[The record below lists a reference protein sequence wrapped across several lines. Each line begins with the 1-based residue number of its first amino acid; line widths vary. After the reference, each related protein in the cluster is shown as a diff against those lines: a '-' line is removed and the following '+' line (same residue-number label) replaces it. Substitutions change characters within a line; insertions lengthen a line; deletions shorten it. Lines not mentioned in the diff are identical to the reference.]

1 MHIWADILVRELV
14 MLVALL
20 ALGSGPASLLGSR
33 FEAAAR
39 IAMAPVLGLC
49 VGACVFTTLI
59 WFTAAQNTYWLV
71 PILALLSVAAALWRS
86 LAAQAGEQSL
96 SARLTSLFRRV
107 RPRDLLALA
116 VVCIVVATP
125 LSYTLHER
133 HSVGPIGYE
142 VWDEVDYAAEP
153 DAMVQESIR
162 QATDPP
168 SEAAFQGFATGA
180 SPQSLH
186 LEPSSYNSTR
196 LFWTFYASGE
206 QNLDVGPLS
215 ANLNQL
221 IGLHGTDTQSPFL
234 IVFLVAGALGAFA
247 AMRYAAP
254 KPSWAAPLA
263 GVLFAGPLFLQLLAD
278 GSQAATCGLAVILP
292 ILAVGADAL
301 RGARWT
307 SLVVLALLAS
317 GLMALYPIFVPA
329 IALSGAVLI
338 AIAGAIG
345 WRQGRLNKQK
355 LLAAAGGL
363 GLVVALSILFNLVSF
378 LRDLRYWHKV
388 LDGGYFLSS
397 LPQYHLPYSVLPGW
411 LLQTR
416 EFYSLTELGSTSAK
430 EVLIGVVLPILF
442 VAVIFSGLKRRRA
455 SLMLLVPVLIYGVM
469 AAYTSAS
476 HGCSY
481 CTDRALL
488 PIAPLSIGLL
498 VLGIAALATAP
509 RLWLRCAGI
518 AVAIVAVIAVAA
530 RTRQERLRFAN
541 GAYFLDSGS
550 RGLLSHLPAHAGS
563 VDVEGYAQN
572 PGKAPGELPLTYY
585 LTSER
590 NHEEVSIPTE
600 SDDYA
605 GLTYIGPP
613 NPANPQFDPN
623 YRYILTRLGGVQTGR
638 RVIARSGSLALEE
651 RTGPLDATLVSGVA
665 VPFVRLNANGLAW
678 VEGPLHMLV
687 VGGTSKP
694 AWISLSFKAIVPV
707 TIPRQPGVQ
716 AQVSPDGVI
725 SACVRAT
732 GALPV
737 RKGTIALSFPLVPGA
752 IPDEPFAL
760 QEPPQGVQLVAMRAV
775 NSCSLAGGRA
785 S

>member
-14 MLVALL
+14 MLAALL
-20 ALGSGPASLLGSR
+20 ALGSGPASLLGPR
-33 FEAAAR
+33 FQAAAR

-59 WFTAAQNTYWLV
+59 WFTAAQNTYWLL
-71 PILALLSVAAALWRS
+71 PILALLSLAAALWRS
-86 LAAQAGEQSL
+86 LPARIGEQSL
-96 SARLTSLFRRV
+96 NARLISLLRRV
-107 RPRDLLALA
+107 SFRDLLALA
-116 VVCIVVATP
+116 VVCVVVAAP
-125 LSYTLHER
+125 LSYTLHQR

-162 QATDPP
+162 QATDPA
-168 SEAAFQGFATGA
+168 SQAAFQGFASGA

-186 LEPSSYNSTR
+186 LAPSSYNFTR
-196 LFWTFYASGE
+196 LFWTTYANGE
-206 QNLDVGPLS
+206 QNLDAGPLS
-215 ANLNQL
+215 ANLNEL

-234 IVFLVAGALGAFA
+234 IIFLVAGALGAFA

-263 GVLFAGPLFLQLLAD
+263 SVLFAGPLFLQLLAD

-292 ILAVGADAL
+292 IFAVGVDIL

-307 SLVVLALLAS
+307 SLVVFALLAA
-317 GLMALYPIFVPA
+317 GLMALYPIFVPG
-329 IALSGAVLI
+329 IVLSGAALL
-338 AIAGAIG
+338 AIAGAIR
-345 WRQGRLNKQK
+345 WRQGRLHKET
-355 LLAAAGGL
+355 LLAAAGSL

-388 LDGGYFLSS
+388 LDGNYFLSS
-397 LPQYHLPYSVLPGW
+397 LPRYHLPYSVLPGW

-442 VAVIFSGLKRRRA
+442 IAVIFAGLKRLRA
-455 SLMLLVPVLIYGVM
+455 SLILLVPVLIYAAM
-469 AAYTSAS
+469 ATYTSAS

-530 RTRQERLRFAN
+530 RTRQERLRFAD

-550 RGLLSHLPAHAGS
+550 RGLLSHLPTHAGS
-563 VDVEGYAQN
+563 VDIEGYAQE

-590 NHEEVSIPTE
+590 NHGAISIPTE

-605 GLTYIGPP
+605 GLAYLGPP
-613 NPANPQFDPN
+613 NAANPQFDPN
-623 YRYILTRLGGVQTGR
+623 YRYVLTRLGGVKTGR
-638 RVIARSGSLALEE
+638 RVIARTGSLALEA
-651 RTGPLDATLVSGVA
+651 RMSPLDVTLVSGVA
-665 VPFVRLNANGLAW
+665 VPFARLNANGLAW
-678 VEGPLHMLV
+678 VEGPLHLLV
-687 VGGTSKP
+687 VGGSSKP
-694 AWISLSFKAIVPV
+694 VWVSLSFKAIVPV
-707 TIPRQPGVQ
+707 SIAKQSGVR
-716 AQVSPDGVI
+716 AQVNPDGVI
-725 SACVRAT
+725 NACVRAT
-732 GALPV
+732 EAPPV
-737 RKGTIALSFPLVPGA
+737 RKSTIALSFPLVPGA
-752 IPDEPFAL
+752 IPDEPFAV

-775 NSCSLAGGRA
+775 SSCSLP
-785 S
+785 SHP